1 MAIAVVTDP
10 AKPKTNALASTA
22 NNDSEIEIEGVE
34 KFQKLLM
41 TSYVLLNI
49 KTY

>member
-1 MAIAVVTDP
+1 VAIAVATYQ

-22 NNDSEIEIEGVE
+22 NNDSEIEIEGVK

-41 TSYVLLNI
+41 AS
-49 KTY
+49 